1 VLFLVAACPACSSQ
15 CVFGAGGFWESCG
28 FWRTQL
34 QRFGCW
40 RSMTAMASLS
50 QCAGSVVSSSLTRVS
65 NKPQSRV
72 CSGAATTSSSSS
84 SGAARVSFTR
94 RVRVVRRGVRNACSY
109 SQGLTSVG
117 PRQAF
122 VGLRIQRFQGTSET
136 VKLERRGGR
145 GGRGSRAVPFADARD
160 GRVRMSVGV

>member
-1 VLFLVAACPACSSQ
+1 MDFGDAIAAIWMLEKL
-15 CVFGAGGFWESCG
+15 G
-28 FWRTQL
+28 
-34 QRFGCW
+34 
-40 RSMTAMASLS
+40 MTAMASLS

-72 CSGAATTSSSSS
+72 CSGAATTTTTSSSS

>member
-1 VLFLVAACPACSSQ
+1 VDFGDAIAAIWMLEKL
-15 CVFGAGGFWESCG
+15 G
-28 FWRTQL
+28 
-34 QRFGCW
+34 
-40 RSMTAMASLS
+40 MTEMASLY

-72 CSGAATTSSSSS
+72 CSGAATTSSS
-84 SGAARVSFTR
+84 GAGRVSFTR
-94 RVRVVRRGVRNACSY
+94 RVRVDRRGVRNACSY

-145 GGRGSRAVPFADARD
+145 GGRGSRAVTFAEARD
-160 GRVRMSVGV
+160 GRVRMSVGM

>member
-1 VLFLVAACPACSSQ
+1 MD
-15 CVFGAGGFWESCG
+15 FGDAITAIWKLEKLG
-28 FWRTQL
+28 
-34 QRFGCW
+34 
-40 RSMTAMASLS
+40 MTAMASLY

-72 CSGAATTSSSSS
+72 CSGAATTSS
-84 SGAARVSFTR
+84 GAARVSFTR
-94 RVRVVRRGVRNACSY
+94 RVRVDRRGVRNACSY

-122 VGLRIQRFQGTSET
+122 VGLRIQRFQGTSGT

-145 GGRGSRAVPFADARD
+145 GGRGSRAVTFAEARD

>member
-1 VLFLVAACPACSSQ
+1 VDFGDAIAAIWMLEKL
-15 CVFGAGGFWESCG
+15 G
-28 FWRTQL
+28 
-34 QRFGCW
+34 
-40 RSMTAMASLS
+40 MTAMASLS

-72 CSGAATTSSSSS
+72 CSGAATTTTTSSSS

>member
-1 VLFLVAACPACSSQ
+1 MDFGDAIAAIWMLEKL
-15 CVFGAGGFWESCG
+15 G
-28 FWRTQL
+28 
-34 QRFGCW
+34 
-40 RSMTAMASLS
+40 MTAMASLY

-84 SGAARVSFTR
+84 GAARVSFTR
-94 RVRVVRRGVRNACSY
+94 RVRVDRRGVRNACSY

-145 GGRGSRAVPFADARD
+145 GGRGSRAVPFAEARD